1 MFIFCFQTPS
11 QPTNPSR
18 FNHSS
23 LQVPKAKESVLA
35 QSVSENA
42 RSPGAPGV
50 RWSSTPPF
58 PGATSRQKRGEG
70 GFGWFRWKGLW
81 RADGKDWTQEL

>member
-50 RWSSTPPF
+50 RWSSTP
-58 PGATSRQKRGEG
+58 RRGRFRMVSDGFGFVEG
-70 GFGWFRWKGLW
+70 GWQGL
-81 RADGKDWTQEL
+81 DSGIMTI